1 MHEVGEFASHAHI
14 RTTELYFVRKEEDAE
29 LAACRIQ
36 IRRRNSGCNAPI
48 PIPMRGAELAS
59 AFWYDRYVCPVAEPA
74 KLGPKVNHA
83 AIP

>member
-1 MHEVGEFASHAHI
+1 MHDVGEFAGHAHI

-48 PIPMRGAELAS
+48 PIPDER
-59 AFWYDRYVCPVAEPA
+59 C
-74 KLGPKVNHA
+74 
-83 AIP
+83 